1 MPKQLPAD
9 LLERVRAE
17 LAAMPDGIAIENL
30 SVRLASL
37 DNMA

>member
-1 MPKQLPAD
+1 MPKLLPAD

-30 SVRLASL
+30 SARLAGLSPL
-37 DNMA
+37 A